1 MDEDPASPADN
12 SPYDEAS
19 RMVKRERPTSP
30 SSTKSASL
38 PNVSQQRKWGG
49 SPWIATYVCIYAHVG
64 EVSVA
69 STQLAQCLFSVDLV
83 VIIGLSLQ

>member
-38 PNVSQQRKWGG
+38 PNVSQQRKWGVPPG
-49 SPWIATYVCIYAHVG
+49 LLHMYVYMRMWGRFLLRQH
-64 EVSVA
+64 S
-69 STQLAQCLFSVDLV
+69 
-83 VIIGLSLQ
+83 